1 MLGKK
6 TAILDA
12 IKDALRLALLSLIS
26 KLSLTGGSRPFLP
39 ACESDGTLN
48 AELGQLAW
56 GDHEFSKKS
65 QDVSFQLE
73 GPNNDPM
80 LYAQVDAGDGGT
92 QESTVNLATCIKNE
106 DGKLCFLECF

>member
-1 MLGKK
+1 MGFQKSSAGIKLKDKHLLTAYCERPSGQTRYSEIDLDELLGV
-6 TAILDA
+6 
-12 IKDALRLALLSLIS
+12 R
-26 KLSLTGGSRPFLP
+26 
-39 ACESDGTLN
+39 N
-48 AELGQLAW
+48 GQLAW